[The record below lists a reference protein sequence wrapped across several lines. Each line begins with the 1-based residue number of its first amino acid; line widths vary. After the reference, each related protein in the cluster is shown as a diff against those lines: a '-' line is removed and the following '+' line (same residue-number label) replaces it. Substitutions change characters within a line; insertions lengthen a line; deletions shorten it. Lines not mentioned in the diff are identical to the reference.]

1 MSYSN
6 AIQQRQEMVEEYE
19 KMLLTETNP
28 DRISDINKQIEL
40 CQDEISQLKI
50 GKPLFGKP
58 TKLTQETRIITAD
71 PETKSQKIEII
82 NPRIEDET
90 PSVVLSE
97 SKDEVGQPITT
108 PSKNPRLENEL
119 RKKIQAAKAVKK
131 A

>member
-19 KMLLTETNP
+19 KMLLTETNS